1 MCMCTFLSVERHLGC
16 IYFLALVDKAA
27 SNMSETVSGE
37 SDVEIL
43 GVCLRMVELGDMTG
57 LF

>member
-1 MCMCTFLSVERHLGC
+1 MCTFLSVERHLGC